1 MGHNIQQCY
10 CLSRQVEKI
19 FNAGAKVNI
28 NCDAESECQVCVLW
42 AERNASQRS
51 LLNESSFTFN
61 KHSEEMGAHV
71 HEHTGKIII
80 RSPAKFVRLITLLRN
95 EQSFSLI
102 LMERNKIS
110 SRNPL
115 KNTLHQGYKLVM
127 SLSEMNIWSP
137 KSHPEFWI
145 PQITIDQP
153 ITDTPYL
160 KSLRA

>member
-1 MGHNIQQCY
+1 
-10 CLSRQVEKI
+10 
-19 FNAGAKVNI
+19 
-28 NCDAESECQVCVLW
+28 
-42 AERNASQRS
+42 
-51 LLNESSFTFN
+51 
-61 KHSEEMGAHV
+61 MGAHV

-127 SLSEMNIWSP
+127 SLSEMNI
-137 KSHPEFWI
+137 
-145 PQITIDQP
+145 
-153 ITDTPYL
+153 
-160 KSLRA
+160 